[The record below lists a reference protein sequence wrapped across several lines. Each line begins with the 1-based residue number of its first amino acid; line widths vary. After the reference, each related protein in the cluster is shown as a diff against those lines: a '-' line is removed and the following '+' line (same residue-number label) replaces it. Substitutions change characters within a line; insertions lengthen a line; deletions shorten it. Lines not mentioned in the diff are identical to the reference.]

1 MPKKDLSLDAGLA
14 KLEELVKEF
23 ESEKLDLEKAIPRF
37 KEGVELGRKLKLK
50 LDKLE
55 NEIKELRLDSAS

>member
-1 MPKKDLSLDAGLA
+1 MSKKDLSLEEGLK
-14 KLEELVKEF
+14 KLEELVEEF

-37 KEGVELGRKLKLK
+37 KEGMELGKRLKAK

-55 NEIKELRLDSAS
+55 NEIKELRANNAS